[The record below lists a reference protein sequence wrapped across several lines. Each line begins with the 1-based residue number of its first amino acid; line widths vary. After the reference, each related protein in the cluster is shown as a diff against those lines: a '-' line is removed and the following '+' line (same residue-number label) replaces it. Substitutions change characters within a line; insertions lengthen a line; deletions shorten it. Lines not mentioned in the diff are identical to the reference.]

1 MNLPKQSRPITRDV
15 TRDPIRA
22 RVEGA
27 QGDPPVPQLPDL
39 GRCLELC
46 RTRFP
51 PGKPGQN
58 FCIENCWH
66 VYA

>member
-1 MNLPKQSRPITRDV
+1 MNLPKQSRPVIRDV
-15 TRDPIRA
+15 TGDPIRA

-27 QGDPPVPQLPDL
+27 QRDPPVPQLPGL

-51 PGKPGQN
+51 PGHGQD
-58 FCIENCWH
+58 FCIENCWA
-66 VYA
+66 VFG